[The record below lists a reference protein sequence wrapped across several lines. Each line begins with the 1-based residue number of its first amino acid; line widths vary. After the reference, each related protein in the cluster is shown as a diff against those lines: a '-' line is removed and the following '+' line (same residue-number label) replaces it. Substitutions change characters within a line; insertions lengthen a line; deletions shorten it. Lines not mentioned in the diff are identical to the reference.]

1 MSIHKPFVACVLM
14 LIAAFAFAD
23 DSKPAADNNPPEG
36 FVGLFNGKD
45 LTGWKG
51 LVENPPARA
60 KMSPDELAEKQKA
73 ADEDMR
79 QHWKVE
85 DGVIVFDG
93 KGKALCTT
101 KDYGDFEMMVDWKI
115 EKGGDSGIYLRGSP
129 QVQIWDRPDKGSGGL
144 YNNQKGPAD
153 PTEVADNPVG
163 EWNHFRIKMVGDKVT
178 VWLNDKLVV
187 DNVTMENY
195 WERDKPIY
203 PTGQIELQNHNSPL
217 YFKNIY
223 IKEISG
229 VGASPAQK

>member
-1 MSIHKPFVACVLM
+1 MTSHKLLAVFIVLFT
-14 LIAAFAFAD
+14 LSFAFGEE
-23 DSKPAADNNPPEG
+23 SKPQPDNTPPEG
-36 FVGLFNGKD
+36 FVALFNGKD
-45 LTGWKG
+45 LDGWKG

-60 KMSPDELAEKQKA
+60 KMSPETLAEKQKA

-85 DGVIVFDG
+85 DGALAFDG
-93 KGKALCTT
+93 KGKALCTI

-144 YNNQKGPAD
+144 FNNKIGPAD
-153 PTEVADNPVG
+153 PTSVADKPVG

-187 DNVTMENY
+187 DNVVMENY
-195 WERDKPIY
+195 WERGKPIY
-203 PTGQIELQNHNSPL
+203 PIGQIELQNHNSPL

-223 IKEISG
+223 IKEISTT
-229 VGASPAQK
+229 PKPE